1 VSIMPRFGRDRSWP
15 VLPTRERPVDKD
27 DIDASGTVK
36 ALRRLILAALIIP
49 ALLFA
54 AAVSWDRSVIVR
66 GAEEDALK
74 LTAVF
79 QGQAEN
85 LFKGHKLIL
94 DLVVAR
100 LQDQDWDKIQLTPD
114 LLHELET
121 VDMMLDDTSAI
132 LVVDADGKTRATT
145 IHSNDNEPMPSG
157 DKACFLALQR
167 GDPETCLSDPY
178 VEPKSGS
185 HLFSLTRRLEKNG
198 KFSGMAQVAI
208 SADFIMNLWAS
219 ALPHTADTISILR
232 ADGVILAQPT
242 KVTVGSGSI
251 TVAPAVITEIK
262 KTKDGIVIAGA
273 AAGQDDRITVVR
285 SIAGNAAY
293 ISLGLDRPSIL
304 ASWYR
309 DVIIYALVAIV
320 SMTGIVLALGT
331 ALRRA
336 RTEQRAVARWQAET
350 HERERAQD
358 QLLQSQKMES
368 LGKLTGGIAH
378 DFNNLLTVIVG
389 NVSMIEHFVEDP
401 DGKRQLRNALKA
413 GESAVSLTQ
422 RLLAFARKQD
432 LQLQSVDLLH
442 LVEGMRSLLL
452 RTIGDNIRLVIDED
466 STPWSTLVDPN
477 QMELVI
483 LNLAINARDA
493 MPDGGTLSITLLNK
507 AGGRDAPHDLAPTDY
522 VVLTVA
528 DTGIG
533 MDEATLA
540 RARDPFFTTKGEG
553 KGTGLGLS
561 MMEGVVTQSAG
572 ATRLR
577 STPGQGTQVE
587 VWLPRTKTPPTA
599 TVSRNRMRSAGVG
612 ETILVCDDN
621 PLVLEFLCDAL
632 KGAGYFTID
641 VQSGRSALSAL
652 LADASIRFL
661 VVDFAMPEMNGAALT
676 SKVRELYP
684 GLPILLITGNA
695 DLDVVQVEIA
705 GVPILAKPFGPQQ
718 LADRV
723 GELLKRTP
731 VDA

>member
-1 VSIMPRFGRDRSWP
+1 
-15 VLPTRERPVDKD
+15 
-27 DIDASGTVK
+27 
-36 ALRRLILAALIIP
+36 
-49 ALLFA
+49 
-54 AAVSWDRSVIVR
+54 
-66 GAEEDALK
+66 
-74 LTAVF
+74 
-79 QGQAEN
+79 
-85 LFKGHKLIL
+85 
-94 DLVVAR
+94 
-100 LQDQDWDKIQLTPD
+100 
-114 LLHELET
+114 
-121 VDMMLDDTSAI
+121 
-132 LVVDADGKTRATT
+132 
-145 IHSNDNEPMPSG
+145 MPSG

-167 GDPETCLSDPY
+167 GDLETCLSDPY
-178 VEPKSGS
+178 VEPESGS

-198 KFSGMAQVAI
+198 AFSGMAQVAI

-219 ALPHTADTISILR
+219 ALPRTTDTISILR
-232 ADGVILAQPT
+232 SDGVILAQPT
-242 KVTVGSGSI
+242 FQITDGVGP
-251 TVAPAVITEIK
+251 TAVATSLIGKIK
-262 KTKDGIVIAGA
+262 KTNDGIIQAGS
-273 AAGQDDRITVVR
+273 AAGQDDRITIVR
-285 SIAGNAAY
+285 RITGFPAY
-293 ISLGLDRPSIL
+293 ITLGLDRPAIL

-309 DVIIYALVAIV
+309 DGIIYALVAVV
-320 SMTGIVLALGT
+320 STTGIVFALGT

-336 RTEQRAVARWQAET
+336 RTERRAVARWQAEM

-452 RTIGDNIRLVIDED
+452 RTIGDNVRLVIDED
-466 STPWSTLVDPN
+466 SAPWPTLLDPN

-493 MPDGGTLSITLLNK
+493 MPDGGALSITLSNRE
-507 AGGRDAPHDLAPTDY
+507 GSRDAPHGLAPADY

-540 RARDPFFTTKGEG
+540 QARDPFFTTKGQG

-561 MMEGVVTQSAG
+561 MMEGVVAQSGG

-577 STPGQGTQVE
+577 STPGQGTEVE
-587 VWLPRTKTPPTA
+587 VWLPRTKTPPMA
-599 TVSRNRMRSAGVG
+599 TVSRDRMPSAAQVG

-621 PLVLEFLCDAL
+621 PMVLEFLCDAL
-632 KGAGYFTID
+632 KGAGYPTVD

-652 LADASIRFL
+652 LADASIRLL
-661 VVDFAMPEMNGAALT
+661 VVDFAMPEMNGAALA
-676 SKVRELYP
+676 SKVRALYP
-684 GLPILLITGNA
+684 ELPILLITGNA
-695 DLDVVQVEIA
+695 DLDAVQAEIA
-705 GVPILAKPFGPQQ
+705 GVPMLAKPFGQEQ
-718 LADRV
+718 LAARV
-723 GELLKRTP
+723 GELLKRAP